1 MSQQLSF
8 RVLVRTGQIFA
19 IRLAARD
26 EAGAVAR
33 AERLWRAGR
42 QSEFDCVHHRV
53 AEEFDID
60 PDDEYRAPGECSNA
74 HRARWAA
81 AAIRTLAR
89 DTGAEM
95 GEEAFS
101 DLLCNLGHW
110 ADRNGIDYR
119 TAFER
124 AAETWAEEVAEE
136 LQS

>member
-1 MSQQLSF
+1 MTRHRTY

-26 EAGAVAR
+26 EAGAIAR

-42 QSEFDCVHHRV
+42 QSEFDCVHHHV

-60 PDDEYRAPGECSNA
+60 HDDESRPFGECTNA

-81 AAIRTLAR
+81 AAIRTLSRA
-89 DTGAEM
+89 TGAEM
-95 GEEAFS
+95 GHEAFS

-119 TAFER
+119 AAFDR

-136 LQS
+136 AQS